1 MTEANPKK
9 PPNSF
14 LLFCDERMGAAGD
27 GAKWSRA
34 LVRDLGQEWKKM
46 TEAQKQIYKERADE
60 EMRKFKEENPDYRYK
75 RSKAKKQEKMP
86 QGLSL
91 EEAIPFLVTD
101 RFGEAEIREFLKPG
115 NPTLKFKP
123 RNGGE

>member
-1 MTEANPKK
+1 MTEPNPKK

-14 LLFCDERMGAAGD
+14 LLFCDARMGTAGD
-27 GAKWSRA
+27 GAKWSRS

-60 EMRKFKEENPDYRYK
+60 EMRRFKEENPDYRYK
-75 RSKAKKQEKMP
+75 RSKAKNQEKIP
-86 QGLSL
+86 QELSL